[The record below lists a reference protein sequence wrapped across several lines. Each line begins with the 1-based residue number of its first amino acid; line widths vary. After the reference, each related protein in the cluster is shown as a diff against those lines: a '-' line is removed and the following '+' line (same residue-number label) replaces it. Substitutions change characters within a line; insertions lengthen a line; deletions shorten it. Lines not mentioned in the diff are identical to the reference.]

1 MTNAAELFHSRRSR
15 LHRASAAAAA
25 AAAAAATSAVDQGFG
40 YDHSPADRGLH
51 PRRHH
56 HHHAYRH
63 DLDGCDPLRRSPHV
77 RLRGSHS
84 ERVSNWVGHGTS
96 SSGNSMNVHP
106 PSSVR
111 RPDISSSERL
121 PGSVLL
127 ARERLLERLRGVS
140 LSGNRRSSR
149 ESSSTN
155 HQENMY
161 DDRWRLADISD
172 WGFETSM
179 QSSTLSSHVIGLSLP
194 PEPIATTSMKK
205 PPGLSQDAID
215 HLHQEFF
222 GCADKGARG
231 FVDGVKRECC
241 ICLEIF
247 MEGDRLT
254 CLPCE
259 HKFHSA
265 CLVPWVRACGDCP
278 YCREAITVST
288 SQTR

>member
-1 MTNAAELFHSRRSR
+1 MTNAAELFYSRRSR
-15 LHRASAAAAA
+15 LHRGSASAAAAA
-25 AAAAAATSAVDQGFG
+25 AAATSTADQGLGF
-40 YDHSPADRGLH
+40 DHFPDRSLH

-56 HHHAYRH
+56 HAHRH

-77 RLRGSHS
+77 RPRGSHS
-84 ERVSNWVGHGTS
+84 ERVSNWVGQGTS
-96 SSGNSMNVHP
+96 ASGNSMNMHP

-111 RPDISSSERL
+111 RPDISSNERL

-149 ESSSTN
+149 ESSSMN

-161 DDRWRLADISD
+161 DDRWRLAEISD
-172 WGFETSM
+172 WGVETST
-179 QSSTLSSHVIGLSLP
+179 QSSTVSSHIIGLSLP
-194 PEPIATTSMKK
+194 PEPITTMSMKK

-222 GCADKGARG
+222 GCAHKGAQG
-231 FVDGVKRECC
+231 FLDGVKQECC
-241 ICLEIF
+241 ICLESF
-247 MEGDRLT
+247 LEGDRLT

-265 CLVPWVRACGDCP
+265 CLVPWVQTCGDCP